1 MALWVKVDAE
11 VVRVNMKKKKKK
23 KSFVPSFSIPTSEEK
38 SSYIETKQLICSR
51 LLESQQQGWS
61 INLERLKEKEREKD
75 GYKDEWKARKWPRLN
90 L

>member
-11 VVRVNMKKKKKK
+11 VVRVNMKKRK
-23 KSFVPSFSIPTSEEK
+23 KSFVPSFSIPNSEEK

-51 LLESQQQGWS
+51 LLERQQQGWS
-61 INLERLKEKEREKD
+61 INLERLKEKERAKD
-75 GYKDEWKARKWPRLN
+75 GYKDERHASDLWLN